1 MMGAY
6 LEYGAVG
13 CIIILFATQLIWMQK
28 KLGKRLDESI
38 EIVVRLID
46 RHNKTD
52 EKMDNRFERLR
63 DSAERRHEILIKEF
77 DDLSDTTRSDISF
90 IKGRINGKSK

>member
-1 MMGAY
+1 MMEAY

-13 CIIILFATQLIWMQK
+13 CIIILFASQLIWMQK

-46 RHNKTD
+46 RHNRTD
-52 EKMDNRFERLR
+52 DKMDERFDRLKE
-63 DSAERRHEILIKEF
+63 SAERRHETLIKEF
-77 DDLSDTTRSDISF
+77 DDLSDATRSDISF